1 MRTNHVKSF
10 VQLVTSSFFA
20 PAKISSF
27 FLQHDVVLHFFRF
40 SMSHPKIVGRRL
52 LLFAEHSDMIY
63 QFQSGSQNELHFF
76 FFLIKTLII
85 KMKGKGEK
93 NWLCYILKTSPGAY
107 SEPKLYGINPVLSL
121 RPGWIHQSCCF
132 YCILPITRRAVS
144 LFNLHISVVRCLASC
159 YYCLQKVKKG
169 KEIEMKRV
177 RRHHS
182 CEIITRYAFAE
193 CLRQTFAT

>member
-1 MRTNHVKSF
+1 
-10 VQLVTSSFFA
+10 
-20 PAKISSF
+20 
-27 FLQHDVVLHFFRF
+27 
-40 SMSHPKIVGRRL
+40 
-52 LLFAEHSDMIY
+52 
-63 QFQSGSQNELHFF
+63 
-76 FFLIKTLII
+76 
-85 KMKGKGEK
+85 MKGKGEK

-182 CEIITRYAFAE
+182 CEIITRYAFAPD
-193 CLRQTFAT
+193 LRDLIIWSCVLWWLTFVEAVRTVDASTMLGILARKSSILERVIKPSIVVSSRKLQTWMIDSKTKR